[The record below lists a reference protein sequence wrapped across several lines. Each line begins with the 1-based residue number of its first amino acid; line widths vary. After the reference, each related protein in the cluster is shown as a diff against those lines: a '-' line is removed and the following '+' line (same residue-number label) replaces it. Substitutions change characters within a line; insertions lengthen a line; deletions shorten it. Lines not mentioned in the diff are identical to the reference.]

1 MNNTEREILYKFRK
15 EIYNCA
21 KWHGNLYNLDELTYD
36 HHKFIIQ
43 NATIYGLT
51 SLQIYNLILESWL

>member
-21 KWHGNLYNLDELTYD
+21 KWHHNLYNLDELTYD
-36 HHKFIIQ
+36 HYQFIIL
-43 NATIYGLT
+43 NTSIYGLT